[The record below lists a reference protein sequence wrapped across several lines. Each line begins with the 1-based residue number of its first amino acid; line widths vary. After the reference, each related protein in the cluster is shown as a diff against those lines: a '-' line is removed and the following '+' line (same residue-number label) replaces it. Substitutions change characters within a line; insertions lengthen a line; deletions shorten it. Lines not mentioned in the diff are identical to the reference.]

1 MTVHCHIQCADQHE
15 THRPTIPGV
24 QIFAVV
30 MVYKNK
36 QTDRQTHFTHVIDY
50 FLQQNFNSFANFAKL
65 FPYLLNN
72 DLVKRQKS

>member
-1 MTVHCHIQCADQHE
+1 
-15 THRPTIPGV
+15 
-24 QIFAVV
+24 

-36 QTDRQTHFTHVIDY
+36 QTDRQTQFTHVIDY
-50 FLQQNFNSFANFAKL
+50 FLQQNFNSFTNFAKL